1 VDNPVQTVLGKYEVR
16 AKISKGPMSTV
27 YDGWDTAIDRRVAI
41 KAVPLAQTGQPEG
54 WQHLTRF
61 KREAQAA
68 GRLQHPNVV
77 AIFDYGETADSAF
90 IVMEFVDGGAL
101 KSALEAG
108 TRFSIDE
115 INRLMQDILAG
126 LQYSHDRGI
135 VHRDI
140 KPANI
145 MLTGDG
151 HAKIADFGIA
161 RVEHSDI
168 TQVGM
173 IMGTPAYMSP
183 EQFRGDAIS
192 PSTDIYSAGVILFQ
206 LLTSERPFDG
216 GLATIM
222 HKALSTEAPKP
233 SDISRTAPRSVDDV
247 VARAM
252 AKQPERRFKDAKGFA
267 QALRDALAVKPAEPV
282 VRSMA
287 ARRVHGPSRRAAPSY
302 VYPVAGAL
310 LAMLAAAGGVA
321 GYRMLAPGAAS
332 KTADV
337 QRPIPSPSQTA
348 AVPALS
354 PPAKQESQAN
364 SAAPVASPAP
374 ARPDP
379 VPQAVPDVPE
389 QHLAPREALS
399 EQPAPPPA
407 LPMFPAPDLSVPE
420 PIPTPLIYP
429 LSPAVPTPGPP
440 NASADAQRLL
450 QNPHKDGRNPPPRPP
465 SRPLV
470 GPRNDGSLASKAAPW
485 EDVLGRLRTGRQ
497 PKDAP
502 DDSDSTKTTGNDTP
516 AAGPRRMPPQDRK
529 TAAPNNLGPSDL
541 TGQRTPNLALSSSAQ
556 APATERDSTTAA
568 LMPAPTPETM
578 APPKTIGKF
587 GIDPFTH
594 LRVYIPAPPD
604 PAK

>member
-1 VDNPVQTVLGKYEVR
+1 VQTALGKYEIR

-41 KAVPLAQTGQPEG
+41 KAVPLAQTGQSEG

-68 GRLQHPNVV
+68 GRLQHPSVV
-77 AIFDYGETADSAF
+77 AIFDYGETAESAF
-90 IVMEFVDGGAL
+90 IVMEFVDGGTL
-101 KSALEAG
+101 KSALETG
-108 TRFSIDE
+108 TRFSIQE
-115 INRLMQDILAG
+115 INRMMQDVLAG

-183 EQFRGDAIS
+183 EQFRGEAIS
-192 PSTDIYSAGVILFQ
+192 PGTDIYSAGVILYQ

-222 HKALSTEAPKP
+222 HKALSTEPPKP

-267 QALRDALAVKPAEPV
+267 QALRDALAVKQAEPV

-287 ARRVHGPSRRAAPSY
+287 ARRVHGPSRRAAAPSY
-302 VYPVAGAL
+302 AYPVAGAL
-310 LAMLAAAGGVA
+310 LVMLAAAGGMA

-337 QRPIPSPSQTA
+337 QRPTPSLPETA
-348 AVPALS
+348 AAPALP
-354 PPAKQESQAN
+354 PPAKQESQAD
-364 SAAPVASPAP
+364 SAAPAASPDP
-374 ARPDP
+374 ARPAP
-379 VPQAVPDVPE
+379 MPQAVPSDLPE
-389 QHLAPREALS
+389 QPPAPREALS
-399 EQPAPPPA
+399 AQPISPPAAPLFSAPDPSGRDSVPAPLAHP
-407 LPMFPAPDLSVPE
+407 LPL
-420 PIPTPLIYP
+420 
-429 LSPAVPTPGPP
+429 AVPPPGLP
-440 NASADAQRLL
+440 NALTDPQRSP
-450 QNPHKDGRNPPPRPP
+450 QVPHREGHSSPLGPPPRAPA
-465 SRPLV
+465 
-470 GPRNDGSLASKAAPW
+470 GPRADKPPPW
-485 EDVLGRLRTGRQ
+485 KSGLDRLREGRQ

-502 DDSDSTKTTGNDTP
+502 DDLDSTRQPGSDAP
-516 AAGPRRMPPQDRK
+516 A
-529 TAAPNNLGPSDL
+529 
-541 TGQRTPNLALSSSAQ
+541 TGQRRTPQQDKKAE
-556 APATERDSTTAA
+556 APAPERDS
-568 LMPAPTPETM
+568 PTPALPPDVA
-578 APPKTIGKF
+578 APPKTIGKY
-587 GIDPFTH
+587 GLD
-594 LRVYIPAPPD
+594 LQGRRVFIPN
-604 PAK
+604 K